1 MKLSR
6 FFKTI
11 FMTDF
16 VGGLFIAIK
25 EIFKSKK
32 TINYPFEKGKIS
44 PRFRGEHAL
53 RRYPNGEERCIACKL
68 CEAVCPHS
76 IFFYTFSIIAIISA
90 IMVTVSKNT
99 VHSVFFLILD
109 FISISCLFIMIGAEF
124 LGMIMLIVYVGA
136 VAVLFLFVV
145 MMLNVAQQKNQW
157 FASKESSGHI
167 PVGLII
173 STIIFFELIIVI
185 GGWKYKP
192 DLFDINNTTNNF
204 NMSNT
209 HSLGQVLYTD
219 YIHVFQL
226 SGMILLVAMI
236 GAIVLTFRKR
246 EGVKTQSYLK
256 QISRERSEG
265 IGIFLNRKNII
276 VILMSI
282 ELILLAV
289 NINLVAFSI
298 FLGDLTGQVF
308 TLFILTVAAAEAA
321 IGLAIIVVYYRNSGT
336 IRVEEIDQL
345 KG

>member
-1 MKLSR
+1 M
-6 FFKTI
+6 
-11 FMTDF
+11 
-16 VGGLFIAIK
+16 IAH
-25 EIFKSKK
+25 
-32 TINYPFEKGKIS
+32 T
-44 PRFRGEHAL
+44 
-53 RRYPNGEERCIACKL
+53 
-68 CEAVCPHS
+68 
-76 IFFYTFSIIAIISA
+76 IFFYVFSIIAVISA

-157 FASKESSGHI
+157 FASQESSGHI

-192 DLFDINNTTNNF
+192 DLFDINNSLNNF
-204 NMSNT
+204 SISNT

-246 EGVKTQSYLK
+246 SGVKTQSYLK

-265 IGIFLNRKNII
+265 
-276 VILMSI
+276 
-282 ELILLAV
+282 
-289 NINLVAFSI
+289 
-298 FLGDLTGQVF
+298 
-308 TLFILTVAAAEAA
+308 
-321 IGLAIIVVYYRNSGT
+321 
-336 IRVEEIDQL
+336 VEVLEVENNKGVKIDD
-345 KG
+345 